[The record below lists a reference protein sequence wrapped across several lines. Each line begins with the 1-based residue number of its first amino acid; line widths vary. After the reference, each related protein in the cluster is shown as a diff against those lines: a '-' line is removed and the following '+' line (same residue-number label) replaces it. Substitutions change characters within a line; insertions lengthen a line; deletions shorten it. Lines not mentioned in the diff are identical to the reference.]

1 MSPPSSLPSASPEMA
16 HDTPVPRWR
25 IGTLSYSKGALV
37 LLFFWLLWGDFTFT
51 LIKDRSIPV
60 IVQLLLKKH
69 GASDLVTGL
78 LLGTVPSL
86 MSVFAAPIVSYYS
99 DRHRGKHG
107 RRIPFLM
114 ITTPIAVLAMAGL
127 AASPWLVRLL
137 PTGGHWS
144 EDVLMLCLL
153 GLFWTVFEFSAVTA
167 NVIFL
172 GLINDVVP
180 ANLLGRFFGLFRI
193 LALLAG
199 MGFNLWLLGAAES
212 HHTLIFAGM
221 AGLYG
226 VGFSLMC
233 LRVTE
238 GEYPPPAAAPPGG
251 GWGAARRYFSECFT
265 EPFYRWVFAYFALV
279 NVAFFPTN
287 LYNIY
292 LARSLDVDMAFYGKL
307 LAFSYLLSLV
317 MSYPIGALADRY
329 HPFRVSW
336 VCVALYAI
344 FCLVAGF
351 VTTSGATFSVV
362 FVLHTFLVG
371 MIITAVSSLG
381 QRLFPRSRFAQFSSA
396 ALMLLALLQIV
407 FAPVVGWFLD
417 AFGHIYRHT
426 YTLGFIVNI
435 AVLAVG
441 VVVARKIR
449 RFGGYAGYQP
459 PGETPPERST

>member
-1 MSPPSSLPSASPEMA
+1 M
-16 HDTPVPRWR
+16 
-25 IGTLSYSKGALV
+25 

-69 GASDLVTGL
+69 GASDLLTGL

-99 DRHRGKHG
+99 DRHRGKRG

-127 AASPWLVRLL
+127 AAAPWLVRLL
-137 PTGGHWS
+137 PISGGWS
-144 EDVLMLCLL
+144 EGAVMLCLL

-180 ANLLGRFFGLFRI
+180 TNLLGRFFGLFRI

-199 MGFNLWLLGAAES
+199 MGFNLWLLGAAET

-226 VGFSLMC
+226 VGFSLTC
-233 LRVTE
+233 LRVKE
-238 GEYPPPAAAPPGG
+238 GDYPPPTAAPPGG
-251 GWGAARRYFSECFT
+251 GWGAARRYFAECFT

-279 NVAFFPTN
+279 NVAFFPIN

-292 LARSLDVDMAFYGKL
+292 LARSLEVDMAFYGKL
-307 LAFSYLLSLV
+307 LAFSYLLSLL

-336 VCVALYAI
+336 VCVALYTV
-344 FCLVAGF
+344 FCLVAGV
-351 VTTSGATFSVV
+351 VTTSGAAFSVI

-371 MIITAVSSLG
+371 MVITAISSLG

-396 ALMLLALLQIV
+396 ALMLLALLQII
-407 FAPVVGWFLD
+407 FAPVVGWLLD
-417 AFGHIYRHT
+417 AFGHAYRHT
-426 YTLGFIVNI
+426 YTLGFAVNL
-435 AVLAVG
+435 AVLATG

-449 RFGGYAGYQP
+449 RLGGYTNYQP
-459 PGETPPERST
+459 PGETPAGNP

>member
-1 MSPPSSLPSASPEMA
+1 MSTSSAKSPE
-16 HDTPVPRWR
+16 TPATSSPTQPPLWHA
-25 IGTLSYSKGALV
+25 GSLSYGKGALI

-86 MSVFAAPIVSYYS
+86 MSVFAAPVVSYYS

-114 ITTPIAVLAMAGL
+114 ITTPVAVLAMAGL
-127 AASPWLVRLL
+127 AASPWLVKLL
-137 PTGGHWS
+137 PSGGHWS
-144 EDVLMLCLL
+144 EDALMLVLL

-180 ANLLGRFFGLFRI
+180 AKLLGRFFGLFRI

-199 MGFNLWLLGAAES
+199 MGFNLWLLGSAES

-226 VGFSLMC
+226 VGFSLMV
-233 LRVTE
+233 LRVKE
-238 GEYPPPAAAPPGG
+238 GDYPPPAPAPPGG
-251 GWGAARRYFSECFT
+251 GLGAARRYFSECFT
-265 EPFYRWVFAYFALV
+265 EPFYRWVFAYYALV
-279 NVAFFPTN
+279 NVAFFPSN
-287 LYNIY
+287 LYNIF
-292 LARSLDVDMAFYGKL
+292 LARSLEVDMAFYGKL
-307 LAFSYLLSLV
+307 LAFAYLLSLL
-317 MSYPIGALADRY
+317 MSYPIGALADRF
-329 HPFRVSW
+329 HPFRVSM
-336 VCVALYAI
+336 VCIAAYAL
-344 FCLVAGF
+344 FCLVAGL
-351 VTTSGATFSVV
+351 VTTTGAAFSVV
-362 FVLHTFLVG
+362 FVMHTFLVG
-371 MIITAVSSLG
+371 MIITATSSLG

-417 AFGHIYRHT
+417 AFGHVYRHT
-426 YTLGFIVNI
+426 YTLGFFVNV
-435 AVLAVG
+435 AVLATG
-441 VVVARKIR
+441 LVVARKIR
-449 RFGGYAGYQP
+449 RFGGYTDYQP
-459 PGETPPERST
+459 PGEAPATNT